1 MNKLVKADVHLSSLT
16 SAWILEDRSNDEM
29 LIESVMCEWS
39 QIIEITSDFDKESR
53 KLILTTWEQ
62 EKRAAKTDWVI

>member
-1 MNKLVKADVHLSSLT
+1 
-16 SAWILEDRSNDEM
+16 
-29 LIESVMCEWS
+29 MCEWS

-62 EKRAAKTDWVI
+62 EKEQLRQIELLSEHQVYDIE

>member
-1 MNKLVKADVHLSSLT
+1 M
-16 SAWILEDRSNDEM
+16 EDRSNDEM

-62 EKRAAKTDWVI
+62 EKEQLRQIELFSEHQVYDIE

>member
-1 MNKLVKADVHLSSLT
+1 M
-16 SAWILEDRSNDEM
+16 EDRSNDEM

-39 QIIEITSDFDKESR
+39 QMVEITSDFDKESR

-62 EKRAAKTDWVI
+62 EKEQLRQIELFSEHQVYDIE

>member
-1 MNKLVKADVHLSSLT
+1 
-16 SAWILEDRSNDEM
+16 M

-39 QIIEITSDFDKESR
+39 QIIEVTSDFDKESR

-62 EKRAAKTDWVI
+62 EKRAAKTD